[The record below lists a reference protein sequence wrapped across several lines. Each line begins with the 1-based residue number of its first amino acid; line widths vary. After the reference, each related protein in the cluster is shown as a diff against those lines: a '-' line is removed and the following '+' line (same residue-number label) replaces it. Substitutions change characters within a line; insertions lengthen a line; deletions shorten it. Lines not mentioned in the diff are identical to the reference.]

1 MPAREAASV
10 SVLTLVRGRDGHL
23 RNLMRGL
30 ARQTLAPSELVIA
43 WMQPEP
49 AADLPDPGCPVR
61 HLRVPGE
68 PMPLAA
74 ARNRAAEAA
83 QGERLIFLDVDCIP
97 GPGLVSAYAAAE
109 AEGLLLGEVLYL
121 PEAAVGP
128 DLDFAALD
136 RVGHA
141 HPAKPPAPRVG
152 LRPEPEAKEL
162 WGLSFALPACAY
174 RDVGGMDESYVGY
187 GGEET
192 DLAVRLAASG
202 LPTYWVA
209 GARAYHQHHPVH
221 VPPLPHFESILRN
234 ASRFHARHGIW
245 CMEYWLG
252 QFREAGLIAWD
263 AKAASIRRLRA
274 PSPAEI
280 AAARQPGTRLF
291 S

>member
-1 MPAREAASV
+1 MPARALSV
-10 SVLTLVRGRDGHL
+10 SVLTLVRHREEHL

-30 ARQTLAPSELVIA
+30 ARQTVAPLELVIA

-49 AADLPDPGCPVR
+49 VPDLPDPGCPVR
-61 HLRVPGE
+61 HLHVPGE

-97 GPGLVSAYAAAE
+97 GPGLVAAYAGAE
-109 AEGLLLGEVLYL
+109 AEALLLGEVLYL
-121 PEAAVGP
+121 PEGAVGP
-128 DLDFAALD
+128 RLDCEALD
-136 RVGHA
+136 RAGRV
-141 HPAKPPAPRVG
+141 HPAKPPIPETG
-152 LRPEPEAKEL
+152 LRPEPEAREL
-162 WGLSFALPACAY
+162 WGLSFALPASAY
-174 RDVGGMDESYVGY
+174 RSVGGMDEGFSGY

-192 DLAVRLAASG
+192 DFAVRLAASG
-202 LPTYWVA
+202 LPTFWIA

-234 ASRFHARHGIW
+234 ATRFHARHGTW

-252 QFREAGLIAWD
+252 QFRDAGLIAWD
-263 AKAASIRRLRA
+263 AQATSIRRLRA
-274 PSPAEI
+274 PDPAEI